1 MNVAVHVINSSDV
14 LKHNFLYK
22 SIYGQDNFKRISH
35 EIIFFATKQIPLYM
49 VSNLCHI
56 TKINQNRRSEKM
68 KMSLVQTRI

>member
-35 EIIFFATKQIPLYM
+35 EITFL
-49 VSNLCHI
+49 
-56 TKINQNRRSEKM
+56 RRNKYRYIW
-68 KMSLVQTRI
+68 SLIYVT

>member
-35 EIIFFATKQIPLYM
+35 EITFFCDETNTVIYGL
-49 VSNLCHI
+49 
-56 TKINQNRRSEKM
+56 
-68 KMSLVQTRI
+68 